1 MLFTK
6 IISKSISKLHVF
18 VITIFCSGGVNVAI
32 TLTAIGQS
40 PSDHP
45 QNKDEPF
52 TITDVIF
59 RTEKGE
65 SLIYTDQDWE
75 PYRREIRW
83 KDDMTEAKIQNIL
96 ERLTI
101 ELYINRG
108 YITSRAKLAP
118 NGIDRVNRIAIID
131 IREGGLCT
139 IIPKPFQDGQ
149 PKFIRLAENYI
160 LDRIQIPNTIP
171 LNINR
176 LEDQLRLLKNDPQ
189 FENVEFTVEPAKD
202 YKEDCRNSQ
211 IDKENSSNI
220 IVRAKEANPLSVS
233 ASINNYSP
241 PSVGG
246 EQIGVNASHQNLTGI
261 GDRLSLN
268 YNRSFT
274 GGSNVYDFSYAIPLN
289 PMNGSLN
296 LRAAITRSTITEAPF
311 DRFGITAKSQL
322 YEIQYRQPFIRSFVE
337 EFALSFGFT
346 AKDGQTFLF
355 NNLATPFGF
364 GADINGITR
373 TSIFTF
379 GQDYLKRDEQGAW
392 FFQSAFKLG
401 TGLVNSTI
409 NAAPIP
415 DSRFLNWNLQG
426 QRWQKINDDNL
437 LILQA
442 DLQLTPDS
450 LLPSEQFI
458 VGGGQTLRGYRQS
471 ARSGDNGFRFSAE
484 NRITL
489 QRNGAGQPTF
499 QIAPFFNM
507 GSVWN
512 RDDNPNFLI
521 GKNFLMS
528 LGSGLI
534 WEPVKNLNMRLDYAI
549 PITAIE
555 DRKNNL
561 QDQGINFSFNYKF

>member
-6 IISKSISKLHVF
+6 LISRAVSAIHVF
-18 VITIFCSGGVNVAI
+18 TITIFCLGGVSVAI
-32 TLTAIGQS
+32 AATAIAQS
-40 PSDHP
+40 TTNSP
-45 QNKDEPF
+45 QNENDPF
-52 TITDVIF
+52 TISEVIF
-59 RTEKGE
+59 ITEQGE

-75 PYRREIRW
+75 PYRRAIRW
-83 KDDMTEAKIQNIL
+83 KDDMTKARIEIIL
-96 ERLTI
+96 ESLTS
-101 ELYINRG
+101 ELYINKG
-108 YITSRAKLAP
+108 YITSRARFHGFDP
-118 NGIDRVNRIAIID
+118 NRGIAY
-131 IREGGLCT
+131 IRLSEGGLCN
-139 IIPKPFQDGQ
+139 IEPHKSQ
-149 PKFIRLAENYI
+149 PDTRLNIRYI

-202 YKEDCRNSQ
+202 GKKSCKNPL
-211 IDKENSSNI
+211 IDPNESSNI
-220 IVRAKEANPLSVS
+220 FVLVKEANPLSINTF
-233 ASINNYSP
+233 INNYSP

-246 EQIGVNASHQNLTGI
+246 EQIGVNASHQNVTGV
-261 GDRLSLN
+261 GDRLSFS

-274 GGSNVYDFSYAIPLN
+274 GGSNVYDLSYTTPLN

-311 DRFGITAKSQL
+311 DRFGIAAKSQL
-322 YEIQYRQPFIRSFVE
+322 YEIQYRQPLIRSFVE

-364 GADINGITR
+364 GADVNGITR
-373 TSIFTF
+373 TSIFAFT
-379 GQDYLKRDEQGAW
+379 QDYLKRDEQGAW
-392 FFQSAFKLG
+392 FFQSVFKVG
-401 TGLVNSTI
+401 TGLANSTI
-409 NAAPIP
+409 NQAPIP
-415 DSRFLNWNLQG
+415 DSRFLNWNFQG
-426 QRWQKINDDNL
+426 QRWQRLNDDNL

-442 DLQLTPDS
+442 DLQVTPDS

-471 ARSGDNGFRFSAE
+471 ARSGDNGFRVSAE

-489 QRNGAGQPTF
+489 QRNGAGQSIF

-512 RDDNPNFLI
+512 RDDNPNFLS

-528 LGSGLI
+528 FGTGII
-534 WEPVKNLNMRLDYAI
+534 WEPIKNLNMRLDYAI
-549 PITAIE
+549 PIAVTE
-555 DRKNNL
+555 DRGNNL
-561 QDQGINFSFNYKF
+561 QDKGINFSFNYKF

>member
-1 MLFTK
+1 MN
-6 IISKSISKLHVF
+6 IAISVD
-18 VITIFCSGGVNVAI
+18 AI
-32 TLTAIGQS
+32 AQS
-40 PSDHP
+40 ATNSPP
-45 QNKDEPF
+45 KEEETF

-59 RTEKGE
+59 GE
-65 SLIYTDQDWE
+65 SRIYTDQDWE
-75 PYRREIRW
+75 PYRRAIRW
-83 KDDMTEAKIQNIL
+83 KDDMTEQKIRDIL
-96 ERLTI
+96 QQLTAD
-101 ELYINRG
+101 LYISKG
-108 YITSRAKLAP
+108 YITSRAVL
-118 NGIDRVNRIAIID
+118 DRDQVNIQNRTVKISIW
-131 IREGGLCT
+131 ESGLCN
-139 IIPKPFQDGQ
+139 ISRHPSQ
-149 PKFIRLAENYI
+149 PDLRLNFRYI

-171 LNINR
+171 LSVNR

-189 FENVEFTVEPAKD
+189 FENIEFTLEEQKSGEKCELKSSFP
-202 YKEDCRNSQ
+202 RNS
-211 IDKENSSNI
+211 NMF
-220 IVRAKEANPLSVS
+220 VFAKETNPLSVNT
-233 ASINNYSP
+233 SINNYSP

-261 GDRLSLN
+261 GDRLSFS

-274 GGSNVYDFSYAIPLN
+274 GGSNIYDFSYSTPLN

-311 DRFGITAKSQL
+311 DRFGIAAKSQL
-322 YEIQYRQPFIRSFVE
+322 YEVQYRQPFIRSFVE

-364 GADINGITR
+364 GADANGITR
-373 TSIFTF
+373 TSVFSF

-392 FFQSAFKLG
+392 FFQSVFKLG
-401 TGLVNSTI
+401 TGLGNSTI
-409 NAAPIP
+409 NQAPIP
-415 DSRFLNWNLQG
+415 DSRFLNWNFQG
-426 QRWQKINDDNL
+426 QRWQRINDDNL

-442 DLQLTPDS
+442 DLQVTPDS

-489 QRNGAGQPTF
+489 QRNGAGQSIF

-512 RDDNPNFLI
+512 RDENPNFLA

-528 LGSGLI
+528 FGTGII
-534 WEPVKNLNMRLDYAI
+534 WEPLKNLNMRLDYAI

-555 DRKNNL
+555 DRDNNL
-561 QDQGINFSFNYKF
+561 QDKGINFSFNYKF

>member
-1 MLFTK
+1 M
-6 IISKSISKLHVF
+6 
-18 VITIFCSGGVNVAI
+18 ITIFCYGVTNIAI
-32 TLTAIGQS
+32 NSNAIAQS
-40 PSDHP
+40 APTSQQPAEDT
-45 QNKDEPF
+45 F

-59 RTEKGE
+59 SE
-65 SLIYTDQDWE
+65 SRIYTDEDWE
-75 PYRREIRW
+75 PYRRAIRW
-83 KDDMTEAKIQNIL
+83 KDDMTVKKIEAIL
-96 ERLTI
+96 EQLI
-101 ELYINRG
+101 YELYINKG
-108 YITSRAKLAP
+108 YITSRVELAS
-118 NGIDRVNRIAIID
+118 NKTDHLHRIVKINIL
-131 IREGGLCT
+131 EGGLCN
-139 IIPKPFQDGQ
+139 IFPNKSQ
-149 PKFIRLAENYI
+149 PTTRLNINYI

-171 LNINR
+171 LSVNR

-189 FENVEFTVEPAKD
+189 FENVEFTLEPSALDEPCQHKPAFP
-202 YKEDCRNSQ
+202 RNS
-211 IDKENSSNI
+211 NLF
-220 IVRAKEANPLSVS
+220 VLVKEANPLSIS
-233 ASINNYSP
+233 TSINNYSP

-246 EQIGVNASHQNLTGI
+246 EQIGVNASHQNLTGM
-261 GDRLSLN
+261 GDRLSFN

-274 GGSNVYDFSYAIPLN
+274 GGSNVYDFSYTTPLN

-296 LRAAITRSTITEAPF
+296 LRTALTRSTITEAPF
-311 DRFGITAKSQL
+311 DRFGIAAKSQL

-364 GADINGITR
+364 GADVNGITR
-373 TSIFTF
+373 TSVFSF

-392 FFQSAFKLG
+392 FFQSVFKLG

-409 NAAPIP
+409 NQSPIP
-415 DSRFLNWNLQG
+415 DSRFLNWNFQG
-426 QRWQKINDDNL
+426 QRWQRINDDNL

-442 DLQLTPDS
+442 DLQVTPDS

-471 ARSGDNGFRFSAE
+471 ARSGDNGLRFSAE

-489 QRNGAGQPTF
+489 QRNGAGQSIF

-512 RDDNPNFLI
+512 RDDNPNFLS

-528 LGSGLI
+528 FGTGII
-534 WEPVKNLNMRLDYAI
+534 WEPLKNLNMRLDYAI
-549 PITAIE
+549 PITSID
-555 DRKNNL
+555 DRGNNL
-561 QDQGINFSFNYKF
+561 QDKGINFSFNYKF

>member
-6 IISKSISKLHVF
+6 LISKSVSKIHVF
-18 VITIFCSGGVNVAI
+18 MITIFCCGVTNIAI
-32 TLTAIGQS
+32 KSNAIAQ
-40 PSDHP
+40 PTTTNQQPAEDT
-45 QNKDEPF
+45 F

-59 RTEKGE
+59 GE
-65 SLIYTDQDWE
+65 SRIYRDQDWE
-75 PYRREIRW
+75 PYRRAIRW
-83 KDDMTEAKIQNIL
+83 KDDMTVKRIEAIL
-96 ERLTI
+96 EQLI
-101 ELYINRG
+101 VDLYINKG
-108 YITSRAKLAP
+108 YITSRVELAQ
-118 NGIDRVNRIAIID
+118 NGVDRENRIVKID
-131 IREGGLCT
+131 IFEGGLCN
-139 IIPKPFQDGQ
+139 IILKPFKEEEGKEQRQQKLIGLND
-149 PKFIRLAENYI
+149 NYLI
-160 LDRIQIPNTIP
+160 DRIQIPNTIP
-171 LNINR
+171 LSINR

-189 FENVEFTVEPAKD
+189 FENVEFTLVPSEETEKCQH
-202 YKEDCRNSQ
+202 KSNFLRN
-211 IDKENSSNI
+211 SNI
-220 IVRAKEANPLSVS
+220 IVRAKEANPLSIS
-233 ASINNYSP
+233 TSINNYSP

-246 EQIGVNASHQNLTGI
+246 EQVVVNASHQNLTGI
-261 GDRLSLN
+261 GDRLSFN

-274 GGSNVYDFSYAIPLN
+274 GGSNVYDFSYTTPLN

-296 LRAAITRSTITEAPF
+296 LRTALTRSTITEAPF
-311 DRFGITAKSQL
+311 DRFGIAAKSQL

-364 GADINGITR
+364 GADVNGITR
-373 TSIFTF
+373 TSVFSF

-392 FFQSAFKLG
+392 FFQSVFKLG

-409 NAAPIP
+409 NQSPIP
-415 DSRFLNWNLQG
+415 DSRFLNWNFQG
-426 QRWQKINDDNL
+426 QRWQRINDDNL

-442 DLQLTPDS
+442 DLQVTPDS

-471 ARSGDNGFRFSAE
+471 ARSGDNGLRFSAE

-489 QRNGAGQPTF
+489 QRNGAGQSIF

-512 RDDNPNFLI
+512 RDDNPNFLS

-528 LGSGLI
+528 FGTGII
-534 WEPVKNLNMRLDYAI
+534 WEPLKNLNMRLDYAI
-549 PITAIE
+549 PITSID
-555 DRKNNL
+555 DRGNNL
-561 QDQGINFSFNYKF
+561 QDKGINFSFNYKF

>member
-6 IISKSISKLHVF
+6 LISKFHVF
-18 VITIFCSGGVNVAI
+18 VITIFCCGGVSVAI
-32 TLTAIGQS
+32 AATAIAQS
-40 PSDHP
+40 TP
-45 QNKDEPF
+45 NGTKMTKEPF
-52 TITDVIF
+52 TVSEVKIRVISKEG
-59 RTEKGE
+59 RISE
-65 SLIYTDQDWE
+65 SLIYTDNDWE
-75 PYRREIRW
+75 PYVKKIRW
-83 KDDMTEAKIQNIL
+83 KDDMTRDKIQKVAEEI
-96 ERLTI
+96 TT
-101 ELYINRG
+101 ELYLNKG
-108 YITSRAKLAP
+108 YITSRANYL
-118 NGIDRVNRIAIID
+118 GFDDVNRIAYINLS
-131 IREGGLCT
+131 EGGLCN
-139 IIPKPFQDGQ
+139 IDFNLEQ
-149 PKFIRLAENYI
+149 PKMRLARDYI

-176 LEDQLRLLKNDPQ
+176 LDDQLRLIKNDPQ
-189 FENVEFTVEPAKD
+189 FENVEFTIVPANDRPVCKNPLINRD
-202 YKEDCRNSQ
+202 E
-211 IDKENSSNI
+211 SSNI
-220 IVRAKEANPLSVS
+220 RVIVKEANPLSINTF
-233 ASINNYSP
+233 INNYSP

-246 EQIGVNASHQNLTGI
+246 EQIGVNVSHQNVTGV
-261 GDRLSLN
+261 GDRLSFS

-274 GGSNVYDFSYAIPLN
+274 GGSNVYDFSYTTPLN

-311 DRFGITAKSQL
+311 DRFGIAAKSQL
-322 YEIQYRQPFIRSFVE
+322 YEIQYRQPLIRSFVE

-364 GADINGITR
+364 GADVNGITR

-392 FFQSAFKLG
+392 FFQSIFKLG
-401 TGLVNSTI
+401 TGLGNSTI
-409 NAAPIP
+409 NQAPIP
-415 DSRFLNWNLQG
+415 DSRFLNWNFQG
-426 QRWQKINDDNL
+426 QRWQKLNDYNL

-442 DLQLTPDS
+442 DLQVTPDS

-458 VGGGQTLRGYRQS
+458 VGGQTLRGYRQS

-484 NRITL
+484 HRITL
-489 QRNGAGQPTF
+489 QRNGAGQATC

-512 RDDNPNFLI
+512 RDDNPNFLG

-528 LGSGLI
+528 FGTGLI

-549 PITAIE
+549 PITAVD
-555 DRKNNL
+555 DRGNNL
-561 QDQGINFSFNYKF
+561 QDKGVNFSFNYKF

>member
-6 IISKSISKLHVF
+6 LISRAVSAIHVF
-18 VITIFCSGGVNVAI
+18 TITIFCLGGVSVAI
-32 TLTAIGQS
+32 ASTAIGQS
-40 PSDHP
+40 ATNSP
-45 QNKDEPF
+45 QKEDETF

-59 RTEKGE
+59 GE
-65 SLIYTDQDWE
+65 SRIYTDQDWE
-75 PYRREIRW
+75 PYRRAIRW
-83 KDDMTEAKIQNIL
+83 KDDMTKQKIEAIL
-96 ERLTI
+96 EQVI
-101 ELYINRG
+101 AELYINKG
-108 YITSRAKLAP
+108 YITSRVQLIS
-118 NGIDRVNRIAIID
+118 GRDEHLNRIARIKIQ
-131 IREGGLCT
+131 EGGLCNIVLRAFQET
-139 IIPKPFQDGQ
+139 PKTEQRQGKLIGLND
-149 PKFIRLAENYI
+149 NYL

-171 LNINR
+171 LSINR

-189 FENVEFTVEPAKD
+189 FENVEFTLEPS
-202 YKEDCRNSQ
+202 E
-211 IDKENSSNI
+211 ENEKCQHKPVFPKNSNI
-220 IVRAKEANPLSVS
+220 IVRAKVANPLSINTF
-233 ASINNYSP
+233 INNYSP

-246 EQIGVNASHQNLTGI
+246 EQIGVNASHQNVTGV
-261 GDRLSLN
+261 GDRLSFN

-274 GGSNVYDFSYAIPLN
+274 GGSNVYDFSYTTPLN

-311 DRFGITAKSQL
+311 DRFGIAAKSQL
-322 YEIQYRQPFIRSFVE
+322 YEIQYRQPLIRSFAE

-355 NNLATPFGF
+355 NDLATPFGF
-364 GADINGITR
+364 GADVNGITR

-392 FFQSAFKLG
+392 FFQSVFKLG
-401 TGLVNSTI
+401 TGLANSTI
-409 NAAPIP
+409 NQAPIP
-415 DSRFLNWNLQG
+415 DSRFLNWNFQG
-426 QRWQKINDDNL
+426 QRWQKLNDDNL

-442 DLQLTPDS
+442 DLQVTPDS

-484 NRITL
+484 DRITL
-489 QRNGAGQPTF
+489 QRNGAGQATF

-512 RDDNPNFLI
+512 RDDNPNFLG

-528 LGSGLI
+528 FGTGLI

-549 PITAIE
+549 PITAVD
-555 DRKNNL
+555 DRGNNL
-561 QDQGINFSFNYKF
+561 QDKGVNFSFNYKF

>member
-6 IISKSISKLHVF
+6 LISNYISKIQVF
-18 VITIFCSGGVNVAI
+18 VITIFCYGVANLSINSSAI
-32 TLTAIGQS
+32 AQ
-40 PSDHP
+40 PHP
-45 QNKDEPF
+45 QTDNETF

-65 SLIYTDQDWE
+65 SQIYTDHDWE
-75 PYRREIRW
+75 PYRRAIRW
-83 KDDMTEAKIQNIL
+83 KDDMTKAKIDIIL
-96 ERLTI
+96 NGLITD
-101 ELYINRG
+101 LYLNKG
-108 YITSRAKLAP
+108 YITSRATIQLE
-118 NGIDRVNRIAIID
+118 NIDLPTRTATIEII
-131 IREGGLCT
+131 EGGLCK
-139 IIPKPFQDGQ
+139 IKWDESQ
-149 PKFIRLAENYI
+149 PTTRLNKNYI
-160 LDRIQIPNTIP
+160 LDRVQIPNTIP

-189 FENVEFTVEPAKD
+189 VENAEFTIVPAADDANCDNPLIKPD
-202 YKEDCRNSQ
+202 R
-211 IDKENSSNI
+211 SSNI
-220 IVRAKEANPLSVS
+220 LVRVKETNPLSIS
-233 ASINNYSP
+233 TSINNYSP

-246 EQIGVNASHQNLTGI
+246 EQIGVNASHQNLTGM
-261 GDRLSLN
+261 GDRLSFN

-274 GGSNVYDFSYAIPLN
+274 GGSNVYDFSYTTPLN

-296 LRAAITRSTITEAPF
+296 LRTALTRSTITEAPF
-311 DRFGITAKSQL
+311 DRFGIAAKSQL

-364 GADINGITR
+364 GADVNGITR
-373 TSIFTF
+373 TSVFSF

-392 FFQSAFKLG
+392 FFQSVFKLG

-409 NAAPIP
+409 NQAPIP
-415 DSRFLNWNLQG
+415 DSRFLNWNFQG
-426 QRWQKINDDNL
+426 QRWQRINDDNL

-442 DLQLTPDS
+442 DLQVTPDS

-471 ARSGDNGFRFSAE
+471 ARSGDNGLRFSAE

-489 QRNGAGQPTF
+489 QRNGAGQSIF

-512 RDDNPNFLI
+512 RDDNPNFLS

-528 LGSGLI
+528 FGTGII
-534 WEPVKNLNMRLDYAI
+534 WEPLKNLNMRLDYAI
-549 PITAIE
+549 PITSID
-555 DRKNNL
+555 DRGNNL
-561 QDQGINFSFNYKF
+561 QDKGINFSFNYKF

>member
-6 IISKSISKLHVF
+6 FASKLYVF
-18 VITIFCSGGVNVAI
+18 VITIFCCGGVNSAI
-32 TLTAIGQS
+32 VVNAIGQ
-40 PSDHP
+40 PKYPKTD
-45 QNKDEPF
+45 NEPF

-65 SLIYTDQDWE
+65 SQIYADQDWE

-83 KDDMTEAKIQNIL
+83 KDDMTKAKIDIIL
-96 ERLTI
+96 NGLITD
-101 ELYINRG
+101 LYLNKG
-108 YITSRAKLAP
+108 YITSRATIQLD
-118 NGIDRVNRIAIID
+118 NIDLLTRTATII
-131 IREGGLCT
+131 IKEGGLCN
-139 IIPKPFQDGQ
+139 IKFDEPKP
-149 PKFIRLAENYI
+149 KLRLADRYI

-189 FENVEFTVEPAKD
+189 FENVEFTIRPANGDGKGD
-202 YKEDCRNSQ
+202 KTCKNPQ
-211 IDKENSSNI
+211 IDPTESSNI
-220 IVRAKEANPLSVS
+220 FVLAKEANPLTINTF
-233 ASINNYSP
+233 INNYSP

-261 GDRLSLN
+261 GDRLSFN

-274 GGSNVYDFSYAIPLN
+274 GGSNVYDFSYTTPLN

-311 DRFGITAKSQL
+311 DRFGIAAKSQL

-364 GADINGITR
+364 GADVNGITR
-373 TSIFTF
+373 TSIFAF

-392 FFQSAFKLG
+392 FFQSVFKIG
-401 TGLVNSTI
+401 TGLANSTI
-409 NAAPIP
+409 NQAPIP
-415 DSRFLNWNLQG
+415 DSRFLNWNFQG
-426 QRWQKINDDNL
+426 QRWQRLNDDNL

-442 DLQLTPDS
+442 DLQVTPDS

-458 VGGGQTLRGYRQS
+458 VGGQTLRGYRQS
-471 ARSGDNGFRFSAE
+471 ARSGDNGIRFSAE

-489 QRNGAGQPTF
+489 QRNGTGQSIF

-507 GSVWN
+507 GTVWN
-512 RDDNPNFLI
+512 RDDNPNFLG

-528 LGSGLI
+528 FGTGII

-549 PITAIE
+549 PITAVD
-555 DRKNNL
+555 DRGNNL
-561 QDQGINFSFNYKF
+561 QDKGVNFSFNYKF